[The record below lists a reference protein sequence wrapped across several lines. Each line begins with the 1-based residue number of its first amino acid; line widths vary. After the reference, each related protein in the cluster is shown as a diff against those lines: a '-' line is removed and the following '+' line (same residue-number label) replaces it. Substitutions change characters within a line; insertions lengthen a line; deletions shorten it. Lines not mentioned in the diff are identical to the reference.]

1 MLVED
6 LKKERPKETHKEQ
19 PFQSDNEFAEVGRG
33 KLNLLVDAQCARRRF
48 VQASRLAQQR
58 VPELDELDDIA
69 CESAAKASMLN
80 SSRRPWRKATKSVQG
95 SRSLVAAFTMYVPL
109 HGDQG

>member
-1 MLVED
+1 MGIDIEEITTFINFGLIYYN
-6 LKKERPKETHKEQ
+6 KER

-69 CESAAKASMLN
+69 CEGECSQSFHA
-80 SSRRPWRKATKSVQG
+80 Q
-95 SRSLVAAFTMYVPL
+95 
-109 HGDQG
+109 